1 VTLEANEA
9 PLSRYVPPSKERLA
23 ALAEERAERRRE
35 GAARSRKP
43 SLKPTDGKPDFGI
56 QTMEGAS
63 WSEGSRYM
71 VWTLPTASMSAG
83 GMPFAPSKRQAR
95 VSSV

>member
-1 VTLEANEA
+1 M
-9 PLSRYVPPSKERLA
+9 SRYVPPNKERLA

-35 GAARSRKP
+35 GARSRKP

-83 GMPFAPSKRQAR
+83 GMPFPLSKRQAR

>member
-9 PLSRYVPPSKERLA
+9 PVSRYVPPSKERLTEM
-23 ALAEERAERRRE
+23 AEERAERRRQGTMRPVPLAPFDVKTPDCGHWE
-35 GAARSRKP
+35 G
-43 SLKPTDGKPDFGI
+43 
-56 QTMEGAS
+56 
-63 WSEGSRYM
+63 RYFVM
-71 VWTLPTASMSAG
+71 DLPTASLSAG